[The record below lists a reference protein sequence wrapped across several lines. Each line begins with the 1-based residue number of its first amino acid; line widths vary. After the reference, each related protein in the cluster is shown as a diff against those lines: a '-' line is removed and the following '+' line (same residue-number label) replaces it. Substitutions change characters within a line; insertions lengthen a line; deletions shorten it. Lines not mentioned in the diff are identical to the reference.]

1 MSATAPT
8 GPRPVT
14 TSSTCALGHDAR
26 ARPSRP
32 AEEMSYLG
40 FYLEGSKPF
49 KVTVVFFRFRTTFA
63 CQSVRSQTRTPATA
77 DAARRRAARER
88 AISTTSHRVQRGPRR
103 RIEARPARDPRKIII
118 A

>member
-32 AEEMSYLG
+32 AEDMSYLG

-49 KVTVVFFRFRTTFA
+49 KVTVVFFRFRRHSHA
-63 CQSVRSQTRTPATA
+63 SVC
-77 DAARRRAARER
+77 DHRRGPPDRGRGPPSGG

>member
-49 KVTVVFFRFRTTFA
+49 KVTVVFFRFRRHSHA
-63 CQSVRSQTRTPATA
+63 IVCDHRPPRTA
-77 DAARRRAARER
+77 DAAPAPSRVGRP
-88 AISTTSHRVQRGPRR
+88 ISTTSHRVQRGPRR